1 MIADYIVSH
10 QSEFWLV
17 FGFLMLSIE
26 VVTGFTTGVFLFAGL
41 GAVTTGLLMTFGV
54 LPETWVAG
62 ISSTGISTGIITAL
76 LWNQLKKLQGNRPV
90 EKDNSSDLIGH
101 TFVLESDI
109 AMVNPGSTFYS
120 GITWK
125 VEIDNEAGVDN
136 IDAGQRVVVT
146 SVEVGV
152 FKVKMAAALQ

>member
-17 FGFLMLSIE
+17 LGFVMLSIE
-26 VVTGFTTGVFLFAGL
+26 IVTGFSTGVFLFAGL
-41 GAVTTGLLMTFGV
+41 GALTTGVLMSFGV
-54 LPETWVAG
+54 LDETWVAG

-76 LWNQLKKLQGNRPV
+76 LWKPLKKLQGNRPL

-101 TFVLESDI
+101 LFVLDSDI
-109 AMVNPGSTFYS
+109 ATLNPGSTFYS

-125 VEIDNEAGVDN
+125 VEIDHEAGVDN

-152 FKVKMAAALQ
+152 FKVKLAE

>member
-17 FGFLMLSIE
+17 FGFVMLSIE
-26 VVTGFTTGVFLFAGL
+26 VVTGFTTGVFLFGGL
-41 GAVTTGLLMTFGV
+41 GALTTGILMSFGV

-76 LWNQLKKLQGNRPV
+76 LWKTLKNLQGNRARQ
-90 EKDNSSDLIGH
+90 KDNSSDLIGH
-101 TFVLESDI
+101 SFVLESDI
-109 AMVNPGSTFYS
+109 TIANPGSTHYS

-125 VEIDNEAGVDN
+125 VEIDNKAGVDN

-152 FKVKMAAALQ
+152 FKVKRAE